1 TYKLNSDFLSN
12 FPNWKFQSTI
22 PIVWSEYRAAIPE
35 FFIYEKYMQ
44 GYIPLAT
51 VESKTNNNVDYKET
65 ANRWVAKN
73 VPAFREE
80 PFMTSDVDYISR
92 INFALSHISFPGR
105 PVQEIMG
112 S

>member
-1 TYKLNSDFLSN
+1 
-12 FPNWKFQSTI
+12 
-22 PIVWSEYRAAIPE
+22 
-35 FFIYEKYMQ
+35 EKYMQ

-112 S
+112 SWEKMNKDYLESEYFGKVVSGSGFLKKTVDELTKG